1 MLFDSAGTLL
11 DYRFIVENDNTS
23 HDLVLNLHEV
33 KD

>member
-1 MLFDSAGTLL
+1 MLCDCAVTSL
-11 DYRFIVENDNTS
+11 DYRFIMQNDNTS